1 MLMPHRRG
9 FTLAEVLIALAIA
22 ATLAAVLFPAMAAQL
37 RRGQSAATASALS
50 NLRDAMVAYRGNV
63 LDYPR
68 TLSQLTNALV
78 VGATDACGN
87 VVSAAQRAAWRGPY
101 LTQNISGNAP
111 VGDGTALDTLI
122 RNPATDA
129 AVAAGTLIL
138 RVINVDSTVA
148 RDVDGQFDGTFN
160 FASGTILWNS
170 TGFDTLKFNI
180 LIRGC

>member
-1 MLMPHRRG
+1 VLILRRRG

-22 ATLAAVLFPAMAAQL
+22 ATMAAVLFPAMAAQL

-50 NLRDAMVAYRGNV
+50 NLRDAIAAYRGNV
-63 LDYPR
+63 SDYPR

-101 LTQNISGNAP
+101 LTQNISGNMP

-129 AVAAGTLIL
+129 GVAPGTLIL
-138 RVINVDSTVA
+138 RVINVDSSIA
-148 RDVDGQFDGTFN
+148 ADVDMRFDGTVN
-160 FASGTILWNS
+160 FAAGTILWAS
-170 TGFDTLKFNI
+170 TGLDTLKFNI
-180 LIRGC
+180 MIRNC